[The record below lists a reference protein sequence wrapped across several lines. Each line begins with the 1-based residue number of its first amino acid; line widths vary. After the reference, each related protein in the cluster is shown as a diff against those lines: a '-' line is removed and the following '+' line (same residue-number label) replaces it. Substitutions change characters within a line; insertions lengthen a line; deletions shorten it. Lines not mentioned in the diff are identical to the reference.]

1 MRLRILAVGHR
12 QPAWVDA
19 AVDEYLKRIRP
30 PWRVE
35 LVAIEAV
42 ARSSTGKAETA
53 TLREGEKVLAA
64 LRDRERVILLDETGK
79 TFTSREWSQR
89 LQYLA
94 GESPDLALLIGGPDG
109 HAPLVRARAA
119 ESWSLSRLTLP
130 HGLARVMLAEQ
141 LYRAQSL
148 LLGHPYHRD

>member
-12 QPAWVDA
+12 QPAWVDT
-19 AVDEYLKRIRP
+19 AVDEYLKRIRS

-42 ARSSTGKAETA
+42 ARSSSGKAEAA

-64 LRDRERVILLDETGK
+64 LRDRERVILLDEIGK

-89 LQYLA
+89 LQHLA
-94 GESPDLALLIGGPDG
+94 GEAPDLALLIGGPDG